1 MSTRKLR
8 TAIVVFA
15 IGFALGLSV
24 FGVSRLVVRSVLAG
38 DAIEAATEFAAR
50 LAAGETAETIAAHSR
65 VVRYAVFD
73 EFGRVDEAIGLGLR
87 RQGGTEVPADIARLA
102 RSTTGAV
109 VIQSDLLPSLVGLAE
124 PSVRSIAVPVLR
136 GEERIATLYA
146 EVDQSE
152 ALASL
157 TRAFSLAAMIAIALA
172 VLAVVMIAF
181 VMTRGRGFGSERKP
195 FDPEAHPH
203 DTLTGLLSRN
213 PYRLAIEDAIAA
225 AGERD
230 LSLALMIFE
239 LRGLRAINDAW
250 GHAVGDMV
258 IVQAAKRL
266 RTFASGEASLAR
278 LDGNEFGLL
287 VAKDADASGMRALGE
302 KVAQSLNAPYDV
314 DGKVVT
320 LDCRTGIALYP
331 VNADSSE
338 GLHHAASVA
347 LSRARMGGA
356 SKIRFYDTQMA
367 KAQKARSLLER
378 DLRHAIAEKEF
389 VVFYQP
395 QLELRSGKLRGYEAL
410 VRWERP
416 QHGLVSP
423 REFLSLAEE
432 SGLIHSISE
441 WVLER
446 ACADAASWLDA
457 GKVSVNFCRAQLQEP
472 NLDKKIAAIL
482 AKTGLAPE
490 RLEIEIPEAA
500 FLEQTDRL
508 NEILPRIKALGV
520 AVAIDDFGAD
530 YAKHAA
536 FADVEFDAVKIDRSF
551 VGQLQGDAD
560 SSKLVASIVGLA
572 QSLSGQVT
580 AEGVETNDQVTLLRA
595 AGCSIA
601 QGFLFGAPRR
611 SVEPVPD
618 AISAQGGRRT
628 G

>member
-1 MSTRKLR
+1 MSARKLR

-15 IGFALGLSV
+15 VGFTLGLSV
-24 FGVSRLVVRSVLAG
+24 FGISRVVVRSVLTG
-38 DAIEAATEFAAR
+38 DAVEAATEFAAR
-50 LAAGETAETIAAHSR
+50 LAAGESARTIAAHSR

-73 EFGRVDEAIGLGLR
+73 ESGRVDDASSLGLR
-87 RQGGTEVPADIARLA
+87 RQGETQVPPDIARLA
-102 RSTTGAV
+102 RSGSGVV
-109 VIQSDLLPSLVGLAE
+109 VIQPSLLSSLVGLSE
-124 PSVRSIAVPVLR
+124 PSLRSVAVPVVR
-136 GEERIATLYA
+136 DRERIATLYA

-157 TRAFSLAAMIAIALA
+157 TQAFSVAAMIAIALA
-172 VLAVVMIAF
+172 VLAVVTIAF
-181 VMTRGRGFGSERKP
+181 VTTRGRGFGSERRP

-203 DTLTGLLSRN
+203 DPVTGLLSRH
-213 PYRLAIEDAIAA
+213 PFHLAIEDAIVN

-230 LSLALMIFE
+230 MPLALMIFE
-239 LRGLRAINDAW
+239 LRGLRGINDAW
-250 GHAVGDMV
+250 GHAVGDLV

-266 RTFASGEASLAR
+266 RTFASSEASLAR
-278 LDGNEFGLL
+278 LDGTEFGLL
-287 VAKDADASGMRALGE
+287 VAKDVDASGMRALAE
-302 KVAQSLNAPYDV
+302 KVAKSLNAPYDV
-314 DGKVVT
+314 DGRVVT

-331 VNADSSE
+331 VNADSSD
-338 GLHHAASVA
+338 GLHHAAAVA
-347 LSRARMGGA
+347 LSRARLGGV

-378 DLRHAIAEKEF
+378 DLRHAIAENEF

-446 ACADAASWLDA
+446 ACMDAASWLDA

-472 NLDKKIAAIL
+472 NLDKKIAAVL

-508 NEILPRIKALGV
+508 NDILPRIKALGV

-530 YAKHAA
+530 YARHAA
-536 FADVEFDAVKIDRSF
+536 FATVEFDAVKIDRSF
-551 VGQLQGDAD
+551 VGQLQGDAE

-572 QSLSGQVT
+572 QSLSRQVT

-611 SVEPVPD
+611 SVEPAPT
-618 AISAQGGRRT
+618 AMSAQRRA
-628 G
+628 

>member
-1 MSTRKLR
+1 MSVRKLR

-15 IGFALGLSV
+15 VGFTLGLSV

-38 DAIEAATEFAAR
+38 DAVEAATEFAAR
-50 LAAGETAETIAAHSR
+50 LAAGESAQAIAAYSR

-73 EFGRVDEAIGLGLR
+73 EAGRVDDASSLGLR
-87 RQGGTEVPADIARLA
+87 REGETQVPADIARLA
-102 RSTTGAV
+102 RSSSGAV
-109 VIQSDLLPSLVGLAE
+109 VIRSDLFASLVGLSE
-124 PSVRSIAVPVLR
+124 PSVRGIAVPVMQ
-136 GEERIATLYA
+136 GDARIATLYA

-157 TRAFSLAAMIAIALA
+157 TQAFSVAAMIAIALA
-172 VLAVVMIAF
+172 VLAIVTIAF
-181 VMTRGRGFGSERKP
+181 VTTRGRGFGSERRA
-195 FDPEAHPH
+195 FDPDAHPR
-203 DTLTGLLSRN
+203 DALTGALSRDSF
-213 PYRLAIEDAIAA
+213 RLAIEDAIHQ

-230 LSLALMIFE
+230 MSLALMVFE

-250 GHAVGDMV
+250 GHAVGDLAIMQV
-258 IVQAAKRL
+258 VKRL

-302 KVAQSLNAPYDV
+302 KVATSLNAPYEV
-314 DGKVVT
+314 DGRVVT
-320 LDCRTGIALYP
+320 LDCRTGIALFP
-331 VNADSSE
+331 VNADSSD
-338 GLHHAASVA
+338 GLHHAAAVA
-347 LSRARMGGA
+347 LSRARLGGP
-356 SKIRFYDTQMA
+356 SKLRFYDTQMA

-378 DLRHAIAEKEF
+378 DLRRAIAENEF

-446 ACADAASWLDA
+446 ACMDAASWLDA

-472 NLDKKIAAIL
+472 NLDKKVAAVL

-490 RLEIEIPEAA
+490 RLEIEIPESA

-508 NEILPRIKALGV
+508 NDILPRIKALGV

-536 FADVEFDAVKIDRSF
+536 FANVEFDAVKIDRSF
-551 VGQLQGDAD
+551 VGQLQGDAE

-572 QSLSGQVT
+572 QSLSQQVT

-595 AGCSIA
+595 AGCNIA

-611 SVEPVPD
+611 SVGQAPEVG
-618 AISAQGGRRT
+618 AAQGARRSA
-628 G
+628 